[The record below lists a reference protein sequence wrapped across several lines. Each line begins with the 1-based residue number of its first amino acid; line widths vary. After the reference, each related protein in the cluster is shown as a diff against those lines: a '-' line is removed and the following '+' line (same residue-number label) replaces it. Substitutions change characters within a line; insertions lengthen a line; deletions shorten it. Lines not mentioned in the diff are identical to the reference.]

1 MRDNLRKAW
10 EEMSK
15 FDYGIIVIGGGAAGL
30 TASIWSAQLGSK
42 TLLVEKEEKLG
53 GDCLQYGCV
62 PSKSLIKS
70 AHVYHMINKAENYG
84 LPKINPSPVVFSK
97 VRDRIQKIIG
107 DIQKHDSPEAF
118 KKQYNIDT
126 QFGFPRF
133 VDPHTV
139 ELSGKRITAKNFIL
153 ATGSSAR
160 ILPIQGLSN
169 VPYITNVH
177 VFSLDKLPASLIVL
191 GGGPIGME
199 MAQSFSR
206 LGSKVT
212 VVEFADCILPKEDLD
227 VSCYVHE
234 LLEKEGIDFLIKAKA
249 QKAEK
254 AGNLIK
260 LTVEH
265 KGAGRTIEAESL
277 LVAVGRQP
285 NLEGLDLGKAGV
297 EYTPQG
303 IKVNQ
308 YLQTTAKNIYACGDC
323 KGGYL
328 FTHVAEYDAR
338 IAALNAKLLF
348 PVLKT
353 DYSNVPW
360 CTFIDPEVASVGLN
374 ETMAKKAGI
383 VYKVYKYE
391 FAHVDRALAEGATNG
406 FIKILTN
413 TKRKLIGAQIV
424 GPHAGELIHEW
435 VAVINAKMDIGKIE
449 KSIHV
454 YPTLAQ
460 INKKVSGNYLAGQSV
475 LVKIAAYLL
484 K

>member
-1 MRDNLRKAW
+1 
-10 EEMSK
+10 MSK
-15 FDYGIIVIGGGAAGL
+15 FDYTTIVIGGGAAGL
-30 TASIWSAQLGSK
+30 TSSIWSAQLGSK

-53 GDCLQYGCV
+53 GDCLHYGCV

-70 AHVYHMINKAENYG
+70 AYVWHLMKHADYYG
-84 LPKINPSPVVFSK
+84 LPKTNLPPVDFAK
-97 VRDRIQKIIG
+97 VRDRIQNIIG
-107 DIQKHDSPEAF
+107 GIQKHDSPEAF

-126 QFGFPRF
+126 QFGSPRF
-133 VDPHTV
+133 IDNHTIAIN
-139 ELSGKRITAKNFIL
+139 EKNITAKTFIL

-160 ILPIQGLSN
+160 ILPIEGLKN
-169 VPYITNVH
+169 VPYITNVQ
-177 VFSLDKLPASLIVL
+177 VFSLDKLPVSLIVL

-199 MAQSFSR
+199 MAQAFSR

-234 LLEKEGIDFLIKAKA
+234 LLEKEGIEFLIKAKA
-249 QKAEK
+249 KNTEMNGK
-254 AGNLIK
+254 LIK

-265 KGAGRTIEAESL
+265 EGENKIIEAESL
-277 LVAVGRQP
+277 LVATGRQP
-285 NLEGLDLGKAGV
+285 NLEGLDLEKAGV
-297 EYTPQG
+297 EYAPQG
-303 IKVNQ
+303 IKINDH
-308 YLQTTAKNIYACGDC
+308 LQTTAKNIYACGDC

-338 IAALNAKLLF
+338 IAALNSRLPF
-348 PVLKT
+348 PILKT
-353 DYSNVPW
+353 NYSNVPW
-360 CTFIDPEVASVGLN
+360 CTYLDPEVASVGLN

-383 VYKVYKYE
+383 EYKAYKYD

-406 FIKILTN
+406 FIKILTDD
-413 TKRKLIGAQIV
+413 KRKLIGAQIV
-424 GPHAGELIHEW
+424 GLHAGELIHEW
-435 VAVINAKMDIGKIE
+435 VAVLNAKVDIGKIE

-460 INKKVSGNYLAGQSV
+460 INKKVSGNFLASQSA
-475 LVKIAAYLL
+475 LVKIATYLL

>member
-1 MRDNLRKAW
+1 MN
-10 EEMSK
+10 K
-15 FDYGIIVIGGGAAGL
+15 FDYGTIVIGGGAAGL
-30 TASIWSAQLGSK
+30 TSSIWSAQLGSK

-53 GDCLQYGCV
+53 GDCLHYGCV

-70 AHVYHMINKAENYG
+70 AYVCHLMKHAEDYG
-84 LPKINPSPVVFSK
+84 LPRANIAPVDFSK
-97 VRDRIQKIIG
+97 VRDRIQRIIDG
-107 DIQKHDSPEAF
+107 IQKHDSPEAF
-118 KKQYNIDT
+118 KEQYNIDT
-126 QFGFPRF
+126 QFGSPRF
-133 VDPHTV
+133 IDNHTI
-139 ELSGKRITAKNFIL
+139 ELNGKNITAKTFIL

-160 ILPIQGLSN
+160 ILPIQGLTQ
-169 VPYITNVH
+169 VPYITNVQI
-177 VFSLDKLPASLIVL
+177 FSLDKLPSSLIVL

-254 AGNLIK
+254 NGKLIK

-265 KGAGRTIEAESL
+265 KGITKIIEAESL
-277 LVAVGRQP
+277 LVATGRQP
-285 NLEGLDLGKAGV
+285 NLEGLDLEKAGV
-297 EYTPQG
+297 EYAPQG
-303 IKVNQ
+303 IKVNDR
-308 YLQTTAKNIYACGDC
+308 LQTTAKNIYACGDC

-338 IAALNAKLLF
+338 IAALNSRLPF

-360 CTFIDPEVASVGLN
+360 CTYLDPEVASVGLN
-374 ETMAKKAGI
+374 ETMAKKAGME
-383 VYKVYKYE
+383 YKVYKYD
-391 FAHVDRALAEGATNG
+391 FSHVDRALAEGATNG
-406 FIKILTN
+406 FIKILTGA
-413 TKRKLIGAQIV
+413 KGKLIGAQIV
-424 GPHAGELIHEW
+424 GLHAGELIHEW
-435 VAVINAKMDIGKIE
+435 VAVINAKIDIGKIE

-460 INKKVSGNYLAGQSV
+460 INKKVSGSFLASQSA
-475 LVKIAAYLL
+475 LVKIATYLL